1 MNWLLIVVAAIFVMG
16 MIIGL
21 VRGALRIAVSLVA
34 TVLTIAIVVFV
45 TPYVSEAIVALTPM
59 DEILESQCVDAIS
72 KAMGGKESG
81 KQLTEQQ
88 VRSIMNGAGVTEE
101 ELESY
106 GITVEDIV
114 NGKVDGEHLTQFGIS
129 ASILN
134 GHSSDNGENVSIDS
148 AEIPRQIQISAIE
161 NSNLPEVFKE
171 LLLSNNNSE
180 MYQKLGATT
189 FVEYISKYFSRLIIN
204 IFAFFI
210 TFIIAT
216 IVIRAIV
223 FALDIVTSLP
233 GLGLINRLLGAALG
247 AGVAFIVIEL
257 LFVIVTVLY
266 TTSFGMNMMKMI
278 DESTLLS
285 IIYDHNIVMKLMTSI
300 Y

>member
-1 MNWLLIVVAAIFVMG
+1 MNWLLIVVAAILILG

-21 VRGALRIAVSLVA
+21 IRGALRIAVSLVA

-45 TPYVSEAIVALTPM
+45 TPYVSEAIIALTPM
-59 DEILESQCVDAIS
+59 DEILENQCVDAIA
-72 KAMGGKESG
+72 KAMGSKSST
-81 KQLTEQQ
+81 KQLTEEQ
-88 VRSIMNGAGVTEE
+88 VRSIMSGAGVTEE
-101 ELESY
+101 DLESY

-114 NGKVDGEHLTQFGIS
+114 NGKVDGEHLAKLGIS
-129 ASILN
+129 PGILN
-134 GHSSDNGENVSIDS
+134 GHGAGEEEGVSIDS

-180 MYQKLGATT
+180 VHQKLGATT

-204 IFAFFI
+204 IFAFFV

-233 GLGLINRLLGAALG
+233 GLGLINRLLGAMLG
-247 AGVAFIVIEL
+247 AGISLIVIEL
-257 LFVIVTVLY
+257 LFVIVTILY
-266 TTSFGMNMMKMI
+266 TTSFGVNMMRMI
-278 DESTLLS
+278 NESSFLTV
-285 IIYDHNIVMKLMTSI
+285 IYDHNIVMKLMTSI

>member
-1 MNWLLIVVAAIFVMG
+1 MNWLLIVVAAILILG

-21 VRGALRIAVSLVA
+21 IRGALRIAVSLVA

-45 TPYVSEAIVALTPM
+45 TPYVSEAIIALTPM
-59 DEILESQCVDAIS
+59 DEILENQCVDAIA
-72 KAMGGKESG
+72 KAMGSKSST
-81 KQLTEQQ
+81 KQLTEEQ
-88 VRSIMNGAGVTEE
+88 VRSIMSGAGVTEE
-101 ELESY
+101 
-106 GITVEDIV
+106 DFV
-114 NGKVDGEHLTQFGIS
+114 NGKVDGEHLAKLGIS
-129 ASILN
+129 PDILN
-134 GHSSDNGENVSIDS
+134 GHGAGEEEGVSIDS

-180 MYQKLGATT
+180 VYQKLGATT

-204 IFAFFI
+204 IFAFFV
-210 TFIIAT
+210 TFIVAT

-233 GLGLINRLLGAALG
+233 GLGLINRLLGAMLG
-247 AGVAFIVIEL
+247 AGISLIVIEL
-257 LFVIVTVLY
+257 LFVIVTILY
-266 TTSFGMNMMKMI
+266 TTSFGVNMMRMI
-278 DESTLLS
+278 NESSFLS
-285 IIYDHNIVMKLMTSI
+285 VIYDHNIVMKLMTSI

>member
-1 MNWLLIVVAAIFVMG
+1 MNWLLIVVAAILVMG

-161 NSNLPEVFKE
+161 NSR
-171 LLLSNNNSE
+171 SE
-180 MYQKLGATT
+180 
-189 FVEYISKYFSRLIIN
+189 ER
-204 IFAFFI
+204 
-210 TFIIAT
+210 
-216 IVIRAIV
+216 R
-223 FALDIVTSLP
+223 
-233 GLGLINRLLGAALG
+233 
-247 AGVAFIVIEL
+247 
-257 LFVIVTVLY
+257 
-266 TTSFGMNMMKMI
+266 
-278 DESTLLS
+278 
-285 IIYDHNIVMKLMTSI
+285 
-300 Y
+300 

>member
-1 MNWLLIVVAAIFVMG
+1 MNWLLIVVAAILVMG

-21 VRGALRIAVSLVA
+21 VRGGLRIAVSLVA

-59 DEILESQCVDAIS
+59 DEILENQCVNAIS

-81 KQLTEQQ
+81 KQLTEKQ

-134 GHSSDNGENVSIDS
+134 GHDSDNGESVSIDS

-233 GLGLINRLLGAALG
+233 GLGLINRLLGAVLG

-257 LFVIVTVLY
+257 LFVVVTVLY
-266 TTSFGMNMMKMI
+266 TTSFGISMMKMI

-285 IIYDHNIVMKLMTSI
+285 IIYNHNIVMKLLTSI